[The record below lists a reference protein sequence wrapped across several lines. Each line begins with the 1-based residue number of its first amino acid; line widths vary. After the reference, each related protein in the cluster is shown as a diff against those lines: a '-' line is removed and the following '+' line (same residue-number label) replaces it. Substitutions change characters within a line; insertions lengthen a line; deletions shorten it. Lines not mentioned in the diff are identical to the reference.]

1 MPELPEVET
10 VRLGLVD
17 RVVGRAI
24 TDLRVGVFSGVVGPL
39 GVDATR
45 ARVIRHR
52 IDGIRRRGKYLFFEL
67 ADETFV
73 MVHLRMTGVLQITSR
88 SAPPLRFEHLA
99 MELDDGSDLRFAD
112 QRKFGR
118 VLHLMPKEFVV
129 LDTAI
134 GPEPLGSDFTP
145 DLLASRLVGR
155 TAKLKSTLLD
165 QRRVAG
171 LGNIYVDEALFRAG
185 LHPERPAGSLTS
197 TETAHLRFEIQA
209 VLREGLLHRGTSF
222 STFSDAYGG
231 SGSNQDN
238 LRVYGRGRRG
248 DPCVRCGN
256 PLALL
261 IVGGRSTHYCPR
273 CQALDPQ
280 SGVRQRG
287 END

>member
-10 VRLGLVD
+10 VRLGLLD

-24 TDLRVGVFSGVVGPL
+24 TDLSVGAFPGVVGPL

-45 ARVIRHR
+45 ARVVGHR

-67 ADETFV
+67 GDDTFV

-88 SAPPLRFEHLA
+88 TAPPLRFQHLTL
-99 MELDDGSDLRFAD
+99 ELDSGIDLRFGD

-118 VLHLMPKEFVV
+118 VLHMMPEEFEI
-129 LDTAI
+129 LDGAI
-134 GPEPLGSDFTP
+134 GPEPLGTDFTP
-145 DLLASRLVGR
+145 DRLASRLMGR
-155 TAKLKSTLLD
+155 SAKLKSTLLD

-197 TETAHLRFEIQA
+197 AETAHLHREIQA
-209 VLREGLLHRGTSF
+209 VLREGLMHHGTSF

-231 SGSNQDN
+231 SGSNQHN

-248 DPCVRCGN
+248 DPCVRCAN

-273 CQALDPQ
+273 CQQLVPD
-280 SGVRQRG
+280 SSLEELGG
-287 END
+287 NE